1 MTDTDDMAHFRERLL
16 TRQQQLHD
24 IEETGNAAGKT
35 VELYQARV
43 GRLSRMDALQ
53 GQAMSQAMN
62 QRRQIELKK
71 IAAALRRIE
80 SGDYGYCSSCEEPIA
95 RARLEHDPAAT
106 LCITCASAAE
116 QS

>member
-1 MTDTDDMAHFRERLL
+1 MIDADDFAHFSERLL
-16 TRQQQLHD
+16 TLQQQVLD
-24 IEETGNAAGKT
+24 LEETGSEAGKT
-35 VELYQARV
+35 VELDQARV

-53 GQAMSQAMN
+53 VQAMSQAMS

-80 SGDYGYCSSCEEPIA
+80 SGEYGYCISCEEPIA
-95 RARLEHDPAAT
+95 RARLDHDPAAP
-106 LCITCASAAE
+106 LCIACASAAE

>member
-1 MTDTDDMAHFRERLL
+1 VTAADEFAHFRERLL
-16 TRQQQLHD
+16 TLQQQLHEL
-24 IEETGNAAGKT
+24 EEIGKEAGKA
-35 VELYQARV
+35 VELDQARV

-62 QRRQIELKK
+62 RRRQIELKK

-80 SGDYGYCSSCEEPIA
+80 SGEYGYCISCEEPIA
-95 RARLEHDPAAT
+95 RARLEHDPAAP
-106 LCITCASAAE
+106 LCIACASAAE